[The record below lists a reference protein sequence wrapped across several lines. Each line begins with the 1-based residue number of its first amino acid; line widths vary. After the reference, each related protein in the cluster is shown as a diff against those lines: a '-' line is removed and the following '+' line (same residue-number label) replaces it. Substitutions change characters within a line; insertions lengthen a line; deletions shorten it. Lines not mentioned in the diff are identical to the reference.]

1 MHSESRRHTLYHR
14 LARAAT
20 VALAALTMAGCG
32 GDWEVSFSGI
42 DDNDKDSPSVF
53 VVVSPARPTVGAG
66 TIVRFEAVAINA
78 TPPMSFQWYRN
89 GVRIAGAND
98 STYTLG
104 GAQDGDDGALFQVT
118 VVASNGISTASAELL
133 VSTALPVVD
142 EDCARC
148 SIRSR

>member
-1 MHSESRRHTLYHR
+1 MHSESRRHTLHHR
-14 LARAAT
+14 LAHAAT
-20 VALAALTMAGCG
+20 VALAALTMEGCG
-32 GDWEVSFSGI
+32 GDLDIRFSGI
-42 DDNDKDSPSVF
+42 DDKDKDPHSVF
-53 VVVSPARPTVGAG
+53 VVVSPARPTVAAG

-118 VVASNGISTASAELL
+118 VVASNGTSTASAELL
-133 VSTALPVVD
+133 VSTALPVVY
-142 EDCARC
+142 EDCDRC

>member
-42 DDNDKDSPSVF
+42 DDNDKKSPSVF

-66 TIVRFEAVAINA
+66 TIVRFEAVAIDA
-78 TPPMSFQWYRN
+78 TPPTAFS
-89 GVRIAGAND
+89 GTA
-98 STYTLG
+98 TEC
-104 GAQDGDDGALFQVT
+104 
-118 VVASNGISTASAELL
+118 ASRAPTTRRTRSAAPRTA
-133 VSTALPVVD
+133 TT
-142 EDCARC
+142 ARC
-148 SIRSR
+148 SR